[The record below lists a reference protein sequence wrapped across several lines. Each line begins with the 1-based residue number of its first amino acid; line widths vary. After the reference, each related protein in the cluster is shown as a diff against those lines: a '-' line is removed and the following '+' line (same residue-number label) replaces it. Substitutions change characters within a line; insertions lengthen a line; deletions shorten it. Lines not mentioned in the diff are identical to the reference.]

1 MPEPLHCREF
11 LRSTRLL
18 PFFRPCRMRNPRW
31 RNRLTLRTSCNSS
44 FDWDTRHSS
53 KTAQADA
60 CREARKLSVG
70 PEKEQ
75 SLTFLIIY
83 LFSRSSHFGST
94 VSTCEVDEQGKL
106 VRIPAGVPGKSLT
119 ACMRVVV
126 AELGPKGPVFL
137 PAAAELV
144 ATAAATVGPA
154 ALALGLFG
162 VEEEEVGS
170 LPRLTSLGRL
180 PSSSYKAK
188 Q

>member
-1 MPEPLHCREF
+1 MSIFSE
-11 LRSTRLL
+11 
-18 PFFRPCRMRNPRW
+18 
-31 RNRLTLRTSCNSS
+31 LTLWKYR
-44 FDWDTRHSS
+44 
-53 KTAQADA
+53 
-60 CREARKLSVG
+60 
-70 PEKEQ
+70 
-75 SLTFLIIY
+75 
-83 LFSRSSHFGST
+83 

-126 AELGPKGPVFL
+126 AELGPKEGPVLL

-144 ATAAATVGPA
+144 ATAAAATVGPA

-180 PSSSYKAK
+180 PSSSYKA
-188 Q
+188 